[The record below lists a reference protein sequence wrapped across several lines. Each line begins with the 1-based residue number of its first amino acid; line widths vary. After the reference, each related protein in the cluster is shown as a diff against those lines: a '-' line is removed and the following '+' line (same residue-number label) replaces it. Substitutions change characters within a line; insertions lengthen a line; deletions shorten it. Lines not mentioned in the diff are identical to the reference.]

1 MEDMKV
7 FLVEYCGCEYRAFVH
22 FEDALKY
29 AIQQIEESK
38 NDTETKMEMYKEL
51 VLSVA
56 NRDVSSWGQGFS
68 IDEFLWCWRIDL
80 FAGEAK

>member
-7 FLVEYCGCEYRAFVH
+7 FLVEDCDYEYRVFVH

-29 AIQQIEESK
+29 AIKQIEESK
-38 NDTETKMEMYKEL
+38 NDSETKMEMYKEL
-51 VLSVA
+51 VISVA
-56 NRDVSSWGQGFS
+56 NRDVPMWGQGFS

-80 FAGEAK
+80 FAGEGK

>member
-7 FLVEYCGCEYRAFVH
+7 FLVQDLDCEYCTFVH

-29 AIQQIEESK
+29 AIKQIEESNNEK
-38 NDTETKMEMYKEL
+38 DAKLEMFKEL
-51 VLSVA
+51 VMSVA
-56 NRDVSSWGQGFS
+56 ERDVDKWGQGFT
-68 IDEFLWCWRIDL
+68 IEEFLWCWQIDL

>member
-7 FLVEYCGCEYRAFVH
+7 FLVEDYDCEYRTFVH

-29 AIQQIEESK
+29 AIKQIEESK
-38 NDTETKMEMYKEL
+38 NDSEAKMEMYKEL
-51 VLSVA
+51 VMSVA
-56 NRDVSSWGQGFS
+56 ERDVDKWGQGFT
-68 IDEFLWCWRIDL
+68 IEEFLWCWQIDL

>member
-7 FLVEYCGCEYRAFVH
+7 FLVEDYDCEYRTFVH

-29 AIQQIEESK
+29 AIKQIEESNNEK
-38 NDTETKMEMYKEL
+38 DAKLEMFKEL
-51 VLSVA
+51 VMSVA
-56 NRDVSSWGQGFS
+56 ERDVNKWGQGFT
-68 IDEFLWCWRIDL
+68 IEEFLWCWQIDL

>member
-7 FLVEYCGCEYRAFVH
+7 FLVEDCDCEYRVFIH
-22 FEDALKY
+22 FEDTLKY
-29 AIQQIEESK
+29 AIKQIEESK

-51 VLSVA
+51 VMSVA
-56 NRDVSSWGQGFS
+56 NRDVSLGQGFS
-68 IDEFLWCWRIDL
+68 IDEFLWCWSIDL

>member
-7 FLVEYCGCEYRAFVH
+7 FLVEDYDCEYRTFVH

-29 AIQQIEESK
+29 AIKQIEESNNEK
-38 NDTETKMEMYKEL
+38 DEKLEMFKEL
-51 VLSVA
+51 IMSVA
-56 NRDVSSWGQGFS
+56 NREADKWGQGFS
-68 IDEFLWCWRIDL
+68 IDEFLWCWQIDL

>member
-7 FLVEYCGCEYRAFVH
+7 FLVEDCDCEYRVFVH

-51 VLSVA
+51 VMSVA
-56 NRDVSSWGQGFS
+56 SGWGQGFS

>member
-7 FLVEYCGCEYRAFVH
+7 FLVEDCDCEYRTFVH

-29 AIQQIEESK
+29 AIKQIEESK
-38 NDTETKMEMYKEL
+38 NDSETKMEMYKEL
-51 VLSVA
+51 VMSVA
-56 NRDVSSWGQGFS
+56 NRDASLWGQGFT
-68 IDEFLWCWRIDL
+68 IDEFLWCWSIDL

>member
-7 FLVEYCGCEYRAFVH
+7 FLVEDCDCEYRVFVH

-29 AIQQIEESK
+29 AIQQIEESN
-38 NDTETKMEMYKEL
+38 NDSETKMEMYKEL
-51 VLSVA
+51 VMSVA
-56 NRDVSSWGQGFS
+56 NRDASVWGQGFS